1 MQVMGKQ
8 GKNLNPA
15 TLTPRWFTRNPETA
29 RGAVRQVRAGR
40 VKGVCFPPQAPP
52 GLCIRFAVS
61 GQTMGPG
68 GLGGYLA
75 AVAALHLGRLRP
87 AATPEKAPR
96 GLGQQT

>member
-40 VKGVCFPPQAPP
+40 VKGVCFPPQAPLDFASASLSLDRP
-52 GLCIRFAVS
+52 WGLEDLEV
-61 GQTMGPG
+61 TW
-68 GLGGYLA
+68 
-75 AVAALHLGRLRP
+75 
-87 AATPEKAPR
+87 
-96 GLGQQT
+96 QQWLPSF